1 MEKGKKLCDVEALE
15 IKRVGDPVKEVVV
28 PEEPKGIA
36 RYLYQ
41 PPEGLA
47 ELLQTPINLPDGKQF
62 TVDMAQHNGQN
73 VAVLSEVGLV
83 SGTGQPEVDVLTF
96 GVWDN
101 IVGWHNPEDEA
112 RYLALTSSPETWDG
126 LRPSVIEIPEPLR
139 GIKVP
144 EHWHGG
150 EGLDRPHGPL
160 PGDIVLDIGTMQQH
174 VVAMSPERQALAH
187 DLICDTLLQMVKLDI
202 LRNRKRQNRTKKMRG
217 SVIRNRSKQSFR
229 KPR

>member
-1 MEKGKKLCDVEALE
+1 MEGNKLCDVLSLE
-15 IKRVGDPVKEVVV
+15 ITRVGDPPKETPPQTDKPEDIKVSVNWPYGEDFPWPEHVV
-28 PEEPKGIA
+28 P
-36 RYLYQ
+36 
-41 PPEGLA
+41 
-47 ELLQTPINLPDGKQF
+47 
-62 TVDMAQHNGQN
+62 
-73 VAVLSEVGLV
+73 
-83 SGTGQPEVDVLTF
+83 
-96 GVWDN
+96 
-101 IVGWHNPEDEA
+101 
-112 RYLALTSSPETWDG
+112 
-126 LRPSVIEIPEPLR
+126 EIPEPLK